1 MRVSFLVTPSL
12 KLREISVNFIVK
24 LGNLLSFSESDVL
37 VGTDVYDHPLYWLL
51 PLPFKEQLP
60 LPKVLPLIFIPD
72 KESESNSRSRIPL
85 RGTFSLGTSDSFILS
100 NSYGRLFN
108 LLWTSFTI
116 WKWKEYDQGQHP
128 IPSTIGRLELAWRE
142 VPSRIFKDEKDRK
155 PVDSDAWWEKWVGIL
170 PCPPESNPVGGQPH
184 GIGYLPSL
192 VLPILD
198 LY

>member
-1 MRVSFLVTPSL
+1 MCWWGRTSMIILFIGFCLWLEKSSCHFRSCESL
-12 KLREISVNFIVK
+12 
-24 LGNLLSFSESDVL
+24 
-37 VGTDVYDHPLYWLL
+37 
-51 PLPFKEQLP
+51 
-60 LPKVLPLIFIPD
+60 IPD
-72 KESESNSRSRIPL
+72 KESDKIRRKIPSRSRIP
-85 RGTFSLGTSDSFILS
+85 RSGTFSLGPSFCRIHMVGFEIFFSPLS
-100 NSYGRLFN
+100 LFSN
-108 LLWTSFTI
+108 EKKI
-116 WKWKEYDQGQHP
+116 YDQGQHP

-170 PCPPESNPVGGQPH
+170 PCPPSSNPVGGQPH